1 MTSFFSQGTFS
12 ASSPNIK
19 FNLLFDSERSKPTHG
34 ILDLVK
40 IDKTQL
46 PIHPPAPVTIIGVL
60 KSCSLMINLL
70 VKKSKLMLHLS
81 KMIYVKLNISNSNF

>member
-1 MTSFFSQGTFS
+1 M
-12 ASSPNIK
+12 
-19 FNLLFDSERSKPTHG
+19 

-40 IDKTQL
+40 IDNTQL
-46 PIHPPAPVTIIGVL
+46 PMHPPAPVTIIGVL